1 MQGKT
6 VFLEIHIRIERE
18 RKREKEN
25 AESRQTRYRI
35 AVKHSTVQ
43 QFTPYRPSFKV
54 AVALTI
60 AGANWVTPSEAAVAA
75 RRLSLP
81 SNTTR
86 VIFALVPRSS
96 HF

>member
-1 MQGKT
+1 M
-6 VFLEIHIRIERE
+6 
-18 RKREKEN
+18 
-25 AESRQTRYRI
+25 
-35 AVKHSTVQ
+35 
-43 QFTPYRPSFKV
+43 
-54 AVALTI
+54 
-60 AGANWVTPSEAAVAA
+60 TPSETAVAA